1 MRASTARLTNSPV
14 RLAYL
19 QFPQVTRFIHRPRL
33 AFVHLDNLLAYAK
46 RDRDGR
52 IDGYLAA
59 HLPDEC
65 VLLFFRKGEAVNA
78 ASLSTAGRQV
88 VTITEALKRMRTEVE
103 RGDLEYCAAP
113 MEQLAWMYGSCAGGD
128 QPRFIDVKQAEKFFP
143 VLQQEKVSGVL
154 ELISNGRVSYLK
166 FDQGKFLGGHFCD
179 KPENVPAARY
189 LETLFDNG
197 TGGSAPSMSAGTFSA
212 ADGLPAQ
219 AAAALVNTYTQL
231 YWRIVDAVEREFP
244 GEAKRRAQKVMAAI
258 VNTHQALALLS
269 VPRGTDIPDSVVRP
283 EELSTALTDWALQL
297 LEGAEVMMPG
307 TATKVL
313 KDATRE
319 HRYVLQAAGFY
330 GRLPWRGTWGRG
342 GAPPPCFGAPPE
354 TPRTL

>member
-14 RLAYL
+14 RLADL
-19 QFPQVTRFIHRPRL
+19 QFPQVNRLVHRTRL
-33 AFVHLDNLLAYAK
+33 AFIHLDNLLAYAK

-52 IDGYLAA
+52 IDGYIAA

-65 VLLFFRKGEAVNA
+65 VLLLLRKGEAVNA

-88 VTITEALKRMRTEVE
+88 ITITEALKRMRTEVE

-113 MEQLAWMYGSCAGGD
+113 MEQLAWMYASCAGAY
-128 QPRFIDVKQAEKFFP
+128 QARFIDVNQPEKFFP
-143 VLQQEKVSGVL
+143 VLQQEKVTGVL

-166 FDQGKFLGGHFCD
+166 FDQGKYLSGYFCD
-179 KPENVPAARY
+179 KPDNLPPARY
-189 LETLFDNG
+189 LESLFDPG
-197 TGGSAPSMSAGTFSA
+197 PGGATPAMSAGTVPG
-212 ADGLPAQ
+212 ADDLPAQ
-219 AAAALVNTYTQL
+219 AATALVNTYREL

-244 GEAKRRAQKVMAAI
+244 GEAKRRAQKVTSAI
-258 VNTHQALALLS
+258 VGTHQALALLS
-269 VPRGTDIPDSVVRP
+269 VPRGTDTPDAVVRP
-283 EELSTALTDWALQL
+283 EELSIALTDWALQL

-330 GRLPWRGTWGRG
+330 GKLPWRVTW
-342 GAPPPCFGAPPE
+342 
-354 TPRTL
+354 